1 MKKPLSLKSERE
13 ILINAIKDL
22 VNVKHRISDLA
33 EAKNDV
39 SNLYG
44 SKFLDIEM
52 EIGVLCSSLGEMVGY
67 TVYSDICEG
76 LEVNP

>member
-22 VNVKHRISDLA
+22 VNVKHRISDL
-33 EAKNDV
+33 
-39 SNLYG
+39 
-44 SKFLDIEM
+44 EM
-52 EIGVLCSSLGEMVGY
+52 EIGGLCSSLGEMVGY